1 MLLLDEV
8 RSIEDAWTEEYQVIR
23 AINGTPPDSSRPAPI
38 TKCPRADWQSPPFDS
53 LVNPGVYF
61 VQVGRISRPMR
72 IKCRDS
78 APKLS
83 SASMPCH
90 SGRALLIGLEPPRPG
105 GKPVAIIGPSRH
117 AHTSS
122 TSTAAEQSISHRAR
136 G

>member
-1 MLLLDEV
+1 MMSGVVVAAQTDKSSPDEV
-8 RSIEDAWTEEYQVIR
+8 ESIADAWTEEYQVIR
-23 AINGTPPDSSRPAPI
+23 AINGTLPDSSRPAPI

-83 SASMPCH
+83 SASMPGLVL
-90 SGRALLIGLEPPRPG
+90 SIWRVGAVGASKRVRRVGRG
-105 GKPVAIIGPSRH
+105 
-117 AHTSS
+117 
-122 TSTAAEQSISHRAR
+122 
-136 G
+136 